1 MKQVTLENLHCTV
14 TEDTL
19 GSDECRVEIY
29 ADGDFEGALRFDL
42 NNEEDRALNTDVV
55 FDSVLTVKLF
65 DEDGDFPG
73 DDDDALG
80 IVTLAPVEVSHGT
93 GDFTQDEANY
103 TLTYSVTDR
112 SDLTPA
118 GMLEWTLQNF
128 ENSTVPGVWPQIDK
142 ASLAADVRATVT
154 DPESQVYQA
163 KAQFCGP
170 TSIVLEVAKRMPRRY
185 VRVCQQLYETGGF
198 VGRSKAINPS
208 DELRASSVGQD
219 MSPAD
224 WMLIATMRDEENA
237 VFPVTADATGI
248 DSQIQ
253 GMTTQWEM
261 DGWTNEILFKD
272 NTEITTTFVWGE
284 RDAIG
289 YADQVY
295 NSGGVAFV
303 MINSD
308 LITRPN
314 EDTNPLLPDHWV
326 VYRGG
331 LGFADDRI
339 QFNVWSWAQMYP
351 VDVSIGRFEDCMYG
365 IVTGF

>member
-1 MKQVTLENLHCTV
+1 MKQATLENLHCTV

-42 NNEEDRALNTDVV
+42 NNDEDRALETEVV

-80 IVTLAPVEVSHGT
+80 IINVDAADVSHAT

-112 SDLTPA
+112 SDLTSA
-118 GMLEWTLQNF
+118 SMLEWTLQNF
-128 ENSTVPGVWPQIDK
+128 ESSAAPGVWSQIDK
-142 ASLAADVRATVT
+142 PSLMADVRATVA
-154 DPESQVYQA
+154 DPEGQIYQA

-170 TSIVLEVAKRMPRRY
+170 TSIVLELARHMPRRY
-185 VRVCQQLYETGGF
+185 VRICQELYETGGF
-198 VGRSKAINPS
+198 VSRTKAINAT
-208 DELRASSVGQD
+208 DDLRASPVGQD
-219 MSPAD
+219 MSAAD
-224 WMLIATMRDEENA
+224 WMLIATMREEENA

-248 DSQIQ
+248 DAQVQ

-272 NTEITTTFVWGE
+272 ETAITTTFVWGE
-284 RDAIG
+284 QDAIA

-295 NSGGVAFV
+295 NAGGVAFV

-308 LITRPN
+308 LLLRPTEN
-314 EDTNPLLPDHWV
+314 TNPLLPDHWV

-331 LGFADDRI
+331 LAVNGDQI
-339 QFNVWSWAQMYP
+339 QFRLWSWAQFYDIDMP
-351 VDVSIGRFEDCMYG
+351 LGRFEDCMYG

>member
-1 MKQVTLENLHCTV
+1 MKQAMLENLHCTE

-29 ADGDFEGALRFDL
+29 ADGDFEGALRFNL
-42 NNEEDRALNTDVV
+42 NDGEDRALNTAVV
-55 FDSVLTVKLF
+55 FDSALTVKLF
-65 DEDGDFPG
+65 DEDSDFPG

-80 IVTLAPVEVSHGT
+80 IVSVAPQDASHAT
-93 GDFTQDEANY
+93 GDFAQDQANY

-112 SDLTPA
+112 GDLTPA
-118 GMLEWTLQNF
+118 AMLDWTLQNF
-128 ENSTVPGVWPQIDK
+128 ERSTAPGVWPQIDK

-154 DPESQVYQA
+154 DPETQVYQA

-170 TSIVLEVAKRMPRRY
+170 TSIVLEFAKRMPRRY
-185 VRVCQQLYETGGF
+185 VRLCQQLYETGGF
-198 VGRSKAINPS
+198 VARSKAINAS
-208 DELRASSVGQD
+208 GNLRASQTGQD

-237 VFPVTADATGI
+237 VFPVTAGASGV
-248 DSQIQ
+248 SAGIQ
-253 GMTTQWEM
+253 GLTTPWEM
-261 DGWTNEILFKD
+261 EGWTKEILFKD
-272 NTEITTTFVWGE
+272 QTAISTTFVWGE
-284 RDAIG
+284 RDAIS
-289 YADQVY
+289 YAEQVY
-295 NSGGVAFV
+295 NAGGVAFL

-308 LITRPN
+308 LLTRMN
-314 EDTNPLLPDHWV
+314 ENTNPLLPDHWV

-331 LGFADDRI
+331 LGFADGRI
-339 QFNVWSWAQMYP
+339 QFKVWSWARNYP